1 MYDPRRQLIDID
13 VLKEGTFNY
22 QLFKERNLIVPNTDQ
37 KKKVTFLLA
46 DEGKIR
52 DRIKLAI
59 KTKQHVARV
68 YFEGGKGTRSSPFWN
83 KSKTFKKGA
92 TGGVYELKHHVRSL
106 FFKFDKLNR
115 VRFV

>member
-1 MYDPRRQLIDID
+1 MKKGTRVHDPRRQLIDLD

-22 QLFKERNLIVPNTDQ
+22 QLFKERNLIVSNLDLTKEQ
-37 KKKVTFLLA
+37 VV
-46 DEGKIR
+46 KIK

-59 KTKQHVARV
+59 KTKKHVARV
-68 YFEGGKGTRSSPFWN
+68 YFNEPKPKGGILNSP
-83 KSKTFKKGA
+83 TFKKGA

-115 VRFV
+115 VRFI